1 MISQNL
7 MQNFVSFVEIINE
20 FIFYSLLLWQIGIIT
35 YILLNKFYGKNPKKI
50 IQTNQPTAVEVA
62 LPKKSVEHVDV
73 AMNKKIIMDKP
84 KVTNLKTDEVIKG
97 KVKTQKD
104 KLKQMRGL

>member
-1 MISQNL
+1 MIEQ
-7 MQNFVSFVEIINE
+7 FV
-20 FIFYSLLLWQIGIIT
+20 FYSLLLWQIGIIS

-50 IQTNQPTAVEVA
+50 IQRDQPTAVEID

-73 AMNKKIIMDKP
+73 AMNKKILMDKP

>member
-1 MISQNL
+1 M
-7 MQNFVSFVEIINE
+7 FEI
-20 FIFYSLLLWQIGIIT
+20 FLFCSLFLWQIGIIT
-35 YILLNKFYGKNPKKI
+35 YILLIKFYGKNSKKI
-50 IQTNQPTAVEVA
+50 IQTGQPTAVEVD

-73 AMNKKIIMDKP
+73 TMNKKILMDKP
-84 KVTNLKTDEVIKG
+84 KVTNLSTDEVIKG

>member
-1 MISQNL
+1 MIEF
-7 MQNFVSFVEIINE
+7 FVFC
-20 FIFYSLLLWQIGIIT
+20 SLFLWQIGIIT

-50 IQTNQPTAVEVA
+50 IQTGQPTAVEVD

-73 AMNKKIIMDKP
+73 TMNKKILMDKP

>member
-1 MISQNL
+1 MA
-7 MQNFVSFVEIINE
+7 ET
-20 FIFYSLLLWQIGIIT
+20 FIFCSLFLWQIGIIT

-50 IQTNQPTAVEVA
+50 IQTGQPTAVEVD
-62 LPKKSVEHVDV
+62 LQKKKSVEHVDV

>member
-1 MISQNL
+1 MVRIQRRLYKHLN
-7 MQNFVSFVEIINE
+7 Q
-20 FIFYSLLLWQIGIIT
+20 LL
-35 YILLNKFYGKNPKKI
+35 
-50 IQTNQPTAVEVA
+50 VEVD
-62 LPKKSVEHVDV
+62 LPKKKVEHVDV
-73 AMNKKIIMDKP
+73 AMSKKIIMEKP

>member
-1 MISQNL
+1 MIG
-7 MQNFVSFVEIINE
+7 
-20 FIFYSLLLWQIGIIT
+20 YLLTGLLFDLLFWSILIWQIGIII
-35 YILLNKFYGKNPKKI
+35 YILLNKFYGKIPKKI
-50 IQTNQPTAVEVA
+50 ITTSQPTAVEVD
-62 LPKKSVEHVDV
+62 LPKKKVEHVDV
-73 AMNKKIIMDKP
+73 AMSKKIIMEKP

>member
-1 MISQNL
+1 MEL
-7 MQNFVSFVEIINE
+7 INE
-20 FIFYSLLLWQIGIIT
+20 FIFCSLLLWQIGIIS
-35 YILLNKFYGKNPKKI
+35 YILLNKFYGRNPKKI
-50 IQTNQPTAVEVA
+50 IQTNQPTAVEVD
-62 LPKKSVEHVDV
+62 LPKKKSVEHVDV
-73 AMNKKIIMDKP
+73 AMNKKILMDKP

>member
-1 MISQNL
+1 M
-7 MQNFVSFVEIINE
+7 
-20 FIFYSLLLWQIGIIT
+20 LWQIGIIS
-35 YILLNKFYGKNPKKI
+35 YILLSKFYGKNPRKI
-50 IQTNQPTAVEVA
+50 IKTSQPKAVEVD

>member
-1 MISQNL
+1 MIEF
-7 MQNFVSFVEIINE
+7 FVFC
-20 FIFYSLLLWQIGIIT
+20 SLFLWQIGIIT
-35 YILLNKFYGKNPKKI
+35 YILLNKFYGKNSKKI
-50 IQTNQPTAVEVA
+50 IQTGQPTAVEVA

>member
-1 MISQNL
+1 MTD
-7 MQNFVSFVEIINE
+7 
-20 FIFYSLLLWQIGIIT
+20 YLLTGLLFDLLFWSILIWQVGLIT
-35 YILLNKFYGKNPKKI
+35 YILLNKFYGKNQKKI
-50 IQTNQPTAVEVA
+50 ITTSQPTAVEVD
-62 LPKKSVEHVDV
+62 LPKKKSIGHVDV